1 VRALSPL
8 AVGLCLVFAACG
20 SPSTTAGGPIVVPPP
35 PSAQAEPS
43 PLSQPRINLNH
54 IHAIAPSPDGR
65 RLLLGAH
72 TGIRLAV
79 PGGASSSPVGEAAL
93 KGDVLSLVSSSGA
106 LYAAGHNIGIK
117 VSRDD
122 GASWADVSADL
133 AGADVH
139 GLAADPT
146 GPGRLYAYAVGRGLM
161 VSDDGGAHWTH
172 RVGEADSNYV
182 TGMTVTADG
191 TLLVGTPGRG
201 VAASTDHG
209 ATYVVV
215 RTGTGPVYSIASS
228 PSDAGVV
235 LVAAEAG
242 IFLTGDG
249 GKTWN
254 AGATNVA
261 VTGVV
266 IAAADSHRFYAGAA
280 DGTIAISTDAGISW
294 KPF

>member
-1 VRALSPL
+1 MRALPAL
-8 AVGLCLVFAACG
+8 ASSVCLLLAGCSSA
-20 SPSTTAGGPIVVPPP
+20 STSAGGPIVVPPP

-54 IHAIAPSPDGR
+54 IHAIAPGADGA
-65 RLLLGAH
+65 RLLLGTHSGLRRA
-72 TGIRLAV
+72 L
-79 PGGASSSPVGEAAL
+79 PGGASAVPVGDATL
-93 KGDVLSLVSSSGA
+93 KGDVLALVSAGGV
-106 LYAAGHNIGIK
+106 LFAAGHNLGVKI
-117 VSRDD
+117 SRDD
-122 GASWADVSADL
+122 GASWTEASADL

-146 GPGRLYAYAVGRGLM
+146 QSGRLYAYAVGKGLM
-161 VSDDGGAHWTH
+161 VSEDAGAHWTH
-172 RVGEADSNYV
+172 RAGEADSNYI

-228 PSDAGVV
+228 VTDAGVV
-235 LVAAEAG
+235 LVSAESG

-261 VTGVV
+261 VTGVA
-266 IAAADSHRFYAGAA
+266 IAASDPHRFYAGAA
-280 DGTIAISTDAGISW
+280 DGTIAMSTDAGITW
-294 KPF
+294 KPY